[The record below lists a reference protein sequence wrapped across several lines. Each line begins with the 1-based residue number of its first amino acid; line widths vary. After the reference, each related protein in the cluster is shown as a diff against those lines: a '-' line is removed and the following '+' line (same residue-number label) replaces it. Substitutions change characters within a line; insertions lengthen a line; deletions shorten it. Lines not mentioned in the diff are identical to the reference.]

1 MRGPEFAELTAFM
14 AVVQDRSFRGAAR
27 RLGVTASSLSRTINR
42 LEARL
47 GMRLL
52 NRTTRSVS
60 PTEAGVSLHA
70 RLAPVLASLDD
81 AVKETAALQDSPA
94 GTLRLNLPK
103 LAADLVLMPLLAR
116 FRQAHPLIRLDLMI
130 DDGLSDIVADG
141 YDAGIRIGR
150 RLAKDMVALRL
161 TDDYRIAVAGSPEY
175 FAEHPMPS
183 APEDLRT
190 HACLNYRWA
199 GSGAL
204 YRWHFDGPDGPLD
217 VDVDGPLVVNDTHLL
232 REAAKDGMGL
242 VCLPET
248 FLASDI
254 ESGALIRVMDAWCKP
269 FPGFYLY
276 HPSRQRTP
284 AALRAMIDF
293 LQAQRAGP
301 RP

>member
-14 AVVQDRSFRGAAR
+14 AVVQARSFRGAAR

-60 PTEAGVSLHA
+60 STEAGVSLHA

-217 VDVDGPLVVNDTHLL
+217 VDVDGPLVVNDTHIL

-242 VCLPET
+242 VCLPEA

-254 ESGALIRVMDAWCKP
+254 ENGALIRVMDAWCKP

-293 LQAQRAGP
+293 LQAQRGGP